1 MMRRKKSI
9 PLRTVLIISMLMYS
23 TGVFAVSA
31 AVKSQEDYIFTLDT
45 LREMRVIIE
54 NFGTPELKTQHE
66 EIRAQFISASEEF
79 YAQNYASSHQ
89 KFYNVKE
96 RLVTLLEAVSGMY
109 IERTKNILDS
119 TQKASFD
126 IIIKYTKKG
135 GILHYFKKPFN
146 PVEDI
151 KPYKEEEYHFFHDR
165 ETIERYIHR
174 GYKKLEEAKNTL
186 KEEDLKIIKNK
197 KNKTSSN
204 LDYMIE
210 RHQKAISDCRLA
222 KQYGIEIHKLV
233 KSNQVGDILRK
244 YNLTGAALDP
254 IFDDRIPE
262 EYKVD
267 ANDNLKLIHAIEKE
281 RLTGRYRT
289 AQ

>member
-1 MMRRKKSI
+1 MRRKKST

-66 EIRAQFISASEEF
+66 EIRAQFIRASEEF

-151 KPYKEEEYHFFHDR
+151 KPYKEEEYHFFYDR

-197 KNKTSSN
+197 KNKTSPN

-244 YNLTGAALDP
+244 YNLSGAALDP